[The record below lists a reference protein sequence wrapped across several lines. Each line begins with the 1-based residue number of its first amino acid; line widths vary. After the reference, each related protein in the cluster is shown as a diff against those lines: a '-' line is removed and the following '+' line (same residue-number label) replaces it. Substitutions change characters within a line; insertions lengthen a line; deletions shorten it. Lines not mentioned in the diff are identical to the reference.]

1 MLLQWIMYLVLHN
14 IALLQS
20 TSYCTLFVMLFYCFL
35 NSVARAAHYGKRNLY
50 FMFAGLLPDFY
61 IGDGLSIMRSASLIV
76 IVYGQF
82 LHCNPSLTSSFQFLL
97 HDTCFLFY
105 FILLLLLFFEL

>member
-14 IALLQS
+14 IALLQA

-35 NSVARAAHYGKRNLY
+35 NSVARAAYYGKRNLY

-82 LHCNPSLTSSFQFLL
+82 LHCNPSLTSSFQFLF
-97 HDTCFLFY
+97 HDTWFLILFY
-105 FILLLLLFFEL
+105 FALIIIF